1 MVHFYKLSFMRS
13 DEQVL
18 KNRGINNIEV
28 YDDDSFFSR
37 VPYISKTRQ
46 RTKNLQ

>member
-1 MVHFYKLSFMRS
+1 MRS

-28 YDDDSFFSR
+28 YDDDSFFR
-37 VPYISKTRQ
+37 VYGKTRQ
-46 RTKNLQ
+46 LTKNLQ